1 MTTIAEPIRAE
12 VVESDSTLAR
22 TVRGVAGGEI
32 AGAVFAL
39 LTVWFTASLD
49 EGRDAAL
56 LMISTIATGRNSVEN
71 GTASVAVGVLIHL
84 ALSAS
89 YGVIFSRFVPRMHT
103 NGTLLLCGG
112 IYGLA
117 VYVVNFRILS
127 PLLFPAFQHANQ
139 PFEVLVH
146 LVYGQVLAL
155 IFLSRGVRS
164 AEPRIDWQ

>member
-1 MTTIAEPIRAE
+1 
-12 VVESDSTLAR
+12 
-22 TVRGVAGGEI
+22 
-32 AGAVFAL
+32 
-39 LTVWFTASLD
+39 
-49 EGRDAAL
+49 
-56 LMISTIATGRNSVEN
+56 
-71 GTASVAVGVLIHL
+71 
-84 ALSAS
+84 
-89 YGVIFSRFVPRMHT
+89 MHT

-127 PLLFPAFQHANQ
+127 PLLFTAFQHANQ